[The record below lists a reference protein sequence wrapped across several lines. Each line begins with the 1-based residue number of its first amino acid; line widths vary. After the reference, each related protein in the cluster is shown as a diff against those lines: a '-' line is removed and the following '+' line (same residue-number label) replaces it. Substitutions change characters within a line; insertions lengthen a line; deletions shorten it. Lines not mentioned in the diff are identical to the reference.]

1 MNNYKC
7 FSKRVIVSAIVVIFL
22 SSCASVAVSKTPST
36 KTETVWLSSLDLGKM
51 GSGWGKNVKI
61 ATKAVQRQTLSI
73 GGQKF
78 TEGINGRAN
87 SVMYIDLG
95 KKAKRFSAY
104 VGIDDK
110 ITWAT
115 GSVKF
120 RVYGD
125 SRELFNSGFMKAK
138 EAAKKIDVDITNIK
152 TLILTVNSTGA
163 RNRQAYADWA
173 EAKFEVVGAKPK
185 AIDRPKEKAV
195 ILTPKPGPKPKIN
208 GPKLFGVRPG
218 RPFVYR
224 IPATGKRPMSFTAL
238 NLPKELKLEVHTGI
252 ITGNAPKRRGEYII
266 TLKATNAYG
275 TNEKPF
281 KIVVGETLALTPP
294 MGWNSWYIHHHKVSD
309 KIMRDAADAMVESG
323 MAEFGYMYVNI
334 DDCWMKKQ
342 EDEPY
347 RDKNRAILPNAKF
360 PDMKAMT
367 NYIHSK
373 GLRAG
378 LYTTPGPW
386 TCGKYVGSYQHEEID
401 ARKFAEWG
409 FDFLKHDWCSYN
421 DVAKNK
427 GIKEMARPY
436 RKMSDIIKL
445 LNEEL
450 MKPFKLMGDI
460 LKTLDR
466 DIVYNLCQYGMG
478 DVWKWGGEVGSQC
491 WRTTGDLGWAPSFY
505 HIGLSNAQHYEYA
518 RPGQWNDPDY
528 ILIGWV
534 DYIRKPDSKSQPTVI
549 SPNEQYAYMSMWS
562 LMASPL
568 FFSGDMTKL
577 DDFTLNV
584 LCNAEV
590 IEVNQD
596 PLGKQARIALQSDD
610 HLILAKDMEDG
621 SLAVGLFNAS
631 EIETKMTVKW
641 SELNISGKHR
651 VRDLWRQKDIG
662 TFDNEYT
669 IKVPRHGV
677 VMVRFRPVGI

>member
-1 MNNYKC
+1 MAGMARPTERKESMNNYKY
-7 FSKRVIVSAIVVIFL
+7 FIKRVIVSAIASTIVVMFL
-22 SSCASVAVSKTPST
+22 SGCVSVEVLKTPST

-61 ATKAVQRQTLSI
+61 TEVVQRQTLSI
-73 GGQKF
+73 GGQEF

-110 ITWAT
+110 IKWAT

-125 SRELFNSGFMKAK
+125 NRELFNSGFMKAK
-138 EAAKKIDVDITNIK
+138 ETAKKIDIDITNIK

-163 RNRQAYADWA
+163 KNRRAYADWA

-218 RPFVYR
+218 RSFVYR
-224 IPATGKRPMSFTAL
+224 IPATGKRPMSFAAM
-238 NLPKELKLEVHTGI
+238 NLPKGLKLEPRTGVI
-252 ITGNAPKRRGEYII
+252 VGNAPKRRGDYII
-266 TLKATNAYG
+266 TLKATNAHG

-294 MGWNSWYIHHHKVSD
+294 MGWNSWYIHYHRVTD
-309 KIMRDAADAMVESG
+309 KIMREAADAMVESG

-334 DDCWMKKQ
+334 DDCWMKKRG
-342 EDEPY
+342 DEPY
-347 RDKNRAILPNAKF
+347 RDEDGAMLSNAKF
-360 PDMKAMT
+360 PNMKAMT
-367 NYIHSK
+367 DYIHSK

-378 LYTTPGPW
+378 LYTSPGPW
-386 TCGKYVGSYQHEEID
+386 TCARYVGSYQHEEID

-409 FDFLKHDWCSYN
+409 FDFLKYDWCSYR
-421 DVAKNK
+421 DIAKNK
-427 GIKEMARPY
+427 SLEEFMKPY
-436 RKMSDIIKL
+436 RQ
-445 LNEEL
+445 
-450 MKPFKLMGDI
+450 MGDI
-460 LKTLDR
+460 LKALDR
-466 DIVYNLCQYGMG
+466 DIVLNLCQYGMG
-478 DVWKWGGEVGSQC
+478 DVWKWGGEVGGHC
-491 WRTTGDLGWAPSFY
+491 WRTTGDLGLSPGFY
-505 HIGLSNAQHYEYA
+505 YIGLYNAQHYEYA

-534 DYIRKPDSKSQPTVI
+534 AHKNREGRPTTL
-549 SPNEQYAYMSMWS
+549 SPSEQYAYMSMWS

-677 VMVRFRPVGI
+677 VMLRFHPVG

>member
-1 MNNYKC
+1 MNNYKY
-7 FSKRVIVSAIVVIFL
+7 FNKSVIVSTIVVMFL
-22 SSCASVAVSKTPST
+22 SGCASTGVPKSHSA
-36 KTETVWLSSLDLGKM
+36 KTETVPLSSLDLEKM

-61 ATKAVQRQTLSI
+61 TEVVQRQTLSI

-78 TEGINGRAN
+78 TEGINSRAN

-110 ITWAT
+110 IKWAT

-120 RVYGD
+120 RIYGD
-125 SRELFNSGFMKAK
+125 SRELFNSGFMKAG
-138 EAAKKIDVDITNIK
+138 ETAKKIDVDITNIK
-152 TLILTVNSTGA
+152 TLILTVNSIGA
-163 RNRQAYADWA
+163 RNRRAYADWA

-208 GPKLFGVRPG
+208 GPKLFGVRQG
-218 RPFVYR
+218 RPFIYR
-224 IPATGKRPMSFTAL
+224 IPTTGKRPMTFAAM
-238 NLPKELKLEVHTGI
+238 NLPKGLKLEPRTGI
-252 ITGNAPKRRGEYII
+252 IIGNAPKRRGEYVI
-266 TLKATNAYG
+266 TLKATNAHG
-275 TNEKPF
+275 TNERPF

-294 MGWNSWYIHHHKVSD
+294 MGWNSWYIHYHRVTD
-309 KIMRDAADAMVESG
+309 KIMREAADAMVESG

-334 DDCWMKKQ
+334 DDCWMKKRG
-342 EDEPY
+342 DEPY
-347 RDKNRAILPNAKF
+347 RDKDRAVLSNAEF

-367 NYIHSK
+367 DHIHSK

-378 LYTTPGPW
+378 LYTSPGPW
-386 TCGKYVGSYQHEEID
+386 TCDGYVGSYQHEEID

-409 FDFLKHDWCSYN
+409 FDFLKYDMCSYRQMVQREN
-421 DVAKNK
+421 
-427 GIKEMARPY
+427 I
-436 RKMSDIIKL
+436 
-445 LNEEL
+445 EEL
-450 MKPFKLMGDI
+450 IKPYKLMGDI
-460 LKTLDR
+460 LKNLNR
-466 DIVYNLCQYGMG
+466 DIVYNLCQYGWG
-478 DVWKWGGEVGSQC
+478 DVWKWGGEVGGHC
-491 WRTTGDLGWAPSFY
+491 WRTTDDLGLSPGFY
-505 HIGLSNAQHYEYA
+505 QIGLRNAQHDEYA

-534 DYIRKPDSKSQPTVI
+534 GDAHKSGEGQPTTL

-562 LMASPL
+562 LMAAPL

-577 DDFTLNV
+577 DDFTLNI

-610 HLILAKDMEDG
+610 HLILAKNMEDG
-621 SLAVGLFNAS
+621 SVAVGLFNAS
-631 EIETKMTVKW
+631 EIETKITVKW
-641 SELNISGKHR
+641 SELGISGKHR

-662 TFDNEYT
+662 VFDDKYT

-677 VMVRFRPVGI
+677 AMMRFHPVR

>member
-1 MNNYKC
+1 MNNYKY
-7 FSKRVIVSAIVVIFL
+7 FIKRVVVSATVSIIVVMFL
-22 SSCASVAVSKTPST
+22 SGCVSIGVSKSHSA
-36 KTETVWLSSLDLGKM
+36 KTETVWLSSLDLEKI

-61 ATKAVQRQTLSI
+61 ATKVVQRQTLSI

-110 ITWAT
+110 AGKAT

-120 RVYGD
+120 KVYGD
-125 SRELFNSGFMKAK
+125 NRELFKSGFMKAG
-138 EAAKKIDVDITNIK
+138 EAAKKIEVDIAGVK
-152 TLILTVNSTGA
+152 TLILAVNSVDA
-163 RNRQAYADWA
+163 KNRRAYADWA

-185 AIDRPKEKAV
+185 AINRPKEKAV

-224 IPATGKRPMSFTAL
+224 IPATGKRPMSFAAL
-238 NLPKELKLEVHTGI
+238 NLPKELKLEPRTGVI
-252 ITGNAPKRRGEYII
+252 VGNAPKRRGDYII

-309 KIMRDAADAMVESG
+309 KIMRDAADVMVESG

-342 EDEPY
+342 EDKPY
-347 RDKNRAILPNAKF
+347 RDKNKAILPNAKF

-409 FDFLKHDWCSYN
+409 FDFLKHDWCSY
-421 DVAKNK
+421 K
-427 GIKEMARPY
+427 GIAKDKSLDGR
-436 RKMSDIIKL
+436 
-445 LNEEL
+445 

-505 HIGLSNAQHYEYA
+505 HIGMSNAQHYEYA

-534 DYIRKPDSKSQPTVI
+534 DYNRKPDSKSQPTVI

-562 LMASPL
+562 LMAAPL

-584 LCNAEV
+584 LCNTEV

-596 PLGKQARIALQSDD
+596 PLGKQARIVLQSDD
-610 HLILAKDMEDG
+610 HLILAKNMEDG
-621 SLAVGLFNAS
+621 SQAVGLFNAS

-641 SELNISGKHR
+641 SELSINGKHR
-651 VRDLWRQKDIG
+651 ARDLWRQKDVG
-662 TFDNEYT
+662 TFDDEYT

-677 VMVRFRPVGI
+677 VMVRLFSK

>member
-1 MNNYKC
+1 MARPTERKDFMNSYKC
-7 FSKRVIVSAIVVIFL
+7 FNKRVIMSAIVAIFL
-22 SSCASVAVSKTPST
+22 SSCVGVETSKISSA
-36 KTETVWLSSLDLGKM
+36 KTETVWLSSLDLEKM

-61 ATKAVQRQTLSI
+61 ATEVVQRQTLFI

-78 TEGINGRAN
+78 TKGINGRAN

-110 ITWAT
+110 AGKAT

-125 SRELFNSGFMKAK
+125 SRELFNSGFMKAG
-138 EAAKKIDVDITNIK
+138 ETAKKIEVDITGIK
-152 TLILTVNSTGA
+152 TLVLAVNSTGA
-163 RNRQAYADWA
+163 KNRRAYADWA

-185 AIDRPKEKAV
+185 AIDRPREKAV

-208 GPKLFGVRPG
+208 GPKLFGVRPS
-218 RPFVYR
+218 RPFIYR
-224 IPATGKRPMSFTAL
+224 IPATGKRPMSFAAL
-238 NLPKELKLEVHTGI
+238 NLPAGLKLDPHTGI
-252 ITGNAPKRRGEYII
+252 ITGNTPKRRGDYII

-347 RDKNRAILPNAKF
+347 RDKDRAILPNAKF

-367 NYIHSK
+367 DYIHGK

-378 LYTTPGPW
+378 LYTSPGPW
-386 TCGKYVGSYQHEEID
+386 TCGRYVGSYQHEEID

-421 DVAKNK
+421 GIAKDK
-427 GIKEMARPY
+427 
-436 RKMSDIIKL
+436 SLD
-445 LNEEL
+445 EL

-460 LKTLDR
+460 LKALDR
-466 DIVYNLCQYGMG
+466 DIVLNLCQYGMG

-534 DYIRKPDSKSQPTVI
+534 DYNRKPDSKSQPTVI

-584 LCNAEV
+584 LCNTEV

-596 PLGKQARIALQSDD
+596 PLGKQARIVLQSDD

-621 SLAVGLFNAS
+621 SQAMGLFNAS
-631 EIETKMTVKW
+631 EIETKITVKW
-641 SELNISGKHR
+641 SELGISGKHR
-651 VRDLWRQKDIG
+651 VRDLWRQKDVG
-662 TFDNEYT
+662 TFDDEYT

-677 VMVRFRPVGI
+677 VMLRIK